1 MTQQLAIILLLAV
14 VALLVASSGI
24 DYELRR
30 IWAFQR
36 KRFGR
41 RAEESRTR
49 LLTRLG
55 RAPEYKVDLTE
66 IRDFIV
72 SLQLGLSMD
81 QTLSGALT
89 AAAEQFKKR
98 GVFGAR
104 LMRHVESRLSIAP
117 EEVLKALAEDF
128 KSEHLLI
135 LPERLESARNG
146 GISYDQAVSITVSQ
160 VEDEIR
166 GSVRHEIQQAP
177 IRLTFPMIGGV
188 FLAALILAIFPLL
201 MSLITSV

>member
-1 MTQQLAIILLLAV
+1 VTQQMATILLVIAIVGV
-14 VALLVASSGI
+14 VASTGI

-30 IWAFQR
+30 IWSFQR
-36 KRFGR
+36 KRFSR
-41 RAEESRTR
+41 HAEERRTR

-55 RAPEYKVDLTE
+55 RKQEYKADLTE
-66 IRDFIV
+66 IRDFAV
-72 SLQLGLSMD
+72 SLQLGTSMN
-81 QTLSGALT
+81 QTLSGSLI
-89 AAAEQFKKR
+89 AAADQFKKR
-98 GVFGAR
+98 GIFGQR
-104 LMRHVESRLSIAP
+104 LDKHVESRLSIAP
-117 EEVLKALAEDF
+117 EEVLKGLADDF
-128 KSEHLLI
+128 KSDHLQL

-146 GISYDQAVSITVSQ
+146 GITYDQALSITVAQ

-166 GSVRHEIQQAP
+166 GSIRNQIQQAP

>member
-1 MTQQLAIILLLAV
+1 
-14 VALLVASSGI
+14 
-24 DYELRR
+24 
-30 IWAFQR
+30 
-36 KRFGR
+36 
-41 RAEESRTR
+41 
-49 LLTRLG
+49 
-55 RAPEYKVDLTE
+55 
-66 IRDFIV
+66 
-72 SLQLGLSMD
+72 
-81 QTLSGALT
+81 
-89 AAAEQFKKR
+89 
-98 GVFGAR
+98 
-104 LMRHVESRLSIAP
+104 MRHVESRLSIAP

>member
-1 MTQQLAIILLLAV
+1 MAVIVLVAV
-14 VALLVASSGI
+14 VALLLTGSGL
-24 DYELRR
+24 DYELQR

-55 RAPEYKVDLTE
+55 RAPAYRVDLTE

-72 SLQLGLSMD
+72 SLQLGTSMD
-81 QTLSGALT
+81 QTLSGSLM

-98 GVFGAR
+98 GIFGER

-117 EEVLKALAEDF
+117 EEVIKALAEDF
-128 KSEHLLI
+128 KSDHLQI

-146 GISYDQAVSITVSQ
+146 GISYDQALSITVSQ
-160 VEDEIR
+160 VEDQIR
-166 GSVRHEIQQAP
+166 GEVRHEIQQAP

>member
-1 MTQQLAIILLLAV
+1 MILLLAA
-14 VALLVASSGI
+14 VALLVASSGV
-24 DYELRR
+24 DYELWR
-30 IWAFQR
+30 IWSFQR
-36 KRFGR
+36 KRFNR
-41 RAEESRTR
+41 RAEESRAR

-72 SLQLGLSMD
+72 SLQLGTSMN
-81 QTLSGALT
+81 QTLSGSLM

-98 GVFGAR
+98 GIFGER

-117 EEVLKALAEDF
+117 EEVITALAVDF
-128 KSEHLLI
+128 KSEHLQI

-146 GISYDQAVSITVSQ
+146 GISYDQALSITVSQ
-160 VEDEIR
+160 VEEEIR
-166 GSVRHEIQQAP
+166 GTVRHQIQQAP